1 MGKNSPKPKFGFF
14 SKDRKMT
21 ASKMAPKAKAPKVAP
36 VTSPAVASEYRKL
49 IAIGQDTEN
58 AKLDFNFSAI
68 KFVQWL
74 NAEPAS
80 VEIKRATLNELAK
93 DLTFSMPVK
102 GSHVQVLKTACL
114 VFAAFGIEHKVGEI
128 LTLAKRIDT
137 EVGVAGAPAH
147 IGKFATLQE
156 LKDGT
161 KSTAEIQAE
170 KAEAKPAKEAKVL
183 GLAQIFQK
191 TIKEAKKLDL
201 TKVKLEGLDIQYLIE
216 MNKILAIVAKNSGLD
231 KAKA

>member
-1 MGKNSPKPKFGFF
+1 MSAI
-14 SKDRKMT
+14 T
-21 ASKMAPKAKAPKVAP
+21 PKAKAPKSAP
-36 VTSPAVASEYRKL
+36 ATSPKIGAEYSKL
-49 IAIGQDTEN
+49 IAIGANTEN
-58 AKLDFNFSAI
+58 AKIDFNFSAI

-114 VFAAFGIEHKVGEI
+114 IFAAFGIEHKVGEI

-161 KSTAEIQAE
+161 KTIAENKDE
-170 KAEAKPAKEAKVL
+170 EKPAKETKVL